1 MIDIH
6 SHLIPAFDDGSRSV
20 EQSHAVLRMFE
31 LHGVHHVVLTPH
43 VLASELGANTDD
55 AVQRRDAAFAPLERL
70 DLAVPRLHLG
80 FEIMLDQPMAADVIG
95 DRRVSLA
102 GSRYYLVEFPYT
114 VVPRFA
120 QAVLTDL
127 SAAGTVP
134 IVAHPERYHACSPRA
149 VAAWRD
155 AGAKI
160 QLDATTLTR
169 VNERGHRARA
179 LLAGGLADVIAGDN
193 HGNQRSVKTGVEYLE
208 KHGAGSQAEL
218 LAVAN
223 PQAVIDD
230 HAMVPVPAASLREGL
245 VDRWRRFLAG

>member
-20 EQSHAVLRMFE
+20 EQSGTVLRMFE
-31 LHGVHHVVLTPH
+31 QHGVQHVVLTPH
-43 VLASELGANTDD
+43 VLASELATSTEEM
-55 AVQRRDAAFAPLERL
+55 VRRRDAAFAPLERL
-70 DLAVPRLHLG
+70 AVVTPRLHLG

-114 VVPRFA
+114 VAPQFA
-120 QAVLTDL
+120 QAVLSDL
-127 SAAGTVP
+127 VRARTVP
-134 IVAHPERYHACSPRA
+134 IVAHPERYEACSPRA

-155 AGAKI
+155 AGARI

-169 VNERGHRARA
+169 VTDRGHRARE
-179 LLAGGLADVIAGDN
+179 LLASGLADVIAADN

-208 KHGAGSQAEL
+208 KRGAGAQAEL

-223 PQAVIDD
+223 PRAVLEDQPMT
-230 HAMVPVPAASLREGL
+230 AVPPVSLKEGL
-245 VDRWRRFLAG
+245 VNRWKRFLTG